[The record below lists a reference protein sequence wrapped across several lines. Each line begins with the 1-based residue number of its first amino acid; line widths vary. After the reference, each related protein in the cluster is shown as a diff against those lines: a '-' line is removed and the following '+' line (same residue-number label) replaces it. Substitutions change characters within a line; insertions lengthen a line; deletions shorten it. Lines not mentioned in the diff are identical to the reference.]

1 MKLGGF
7 RGIPGDSGAFRGNNA
22 YSVLRKTLYKLV
34 QLGTVERDSSDW
46 AAPFYNTKE
55 AFWSLPRKCAPAC
68 VEKGWDKLRCV
79 IFLRSLEDGRPCSS
93 LCGRPRR
100 ESQEAS
106 CNFDKASKKD
116 VTLRRRGDDENGN
129 DSNPTKIMLEAGV
142 CRHTPDSSMS
152 FVGLLPLS
160 FSSSPIKN
168 RCFEII
174 GGNYSH
180 SDQVGNYFSYNT
192 IYTLMFSAMQSEYE
206 AK

>member
-1 MKLGGF
+1 MRTVSCEKRYKNWYNWELWK
-7 RGIPGDSGAFRGNNA
+7 GIPPTE
-22 YSVLRKTLYKLV
+22 LH
-34 QLGTVERDSSDW
+34 
-46 AAPFYNTKE
+46 PF
-55 AFWSLPRKCAPAC
+55 
-68 VEKGWDKLRCV
+68 
-79 IFLRSLEDGRPCSS
+79 IILEDGRPCSS

-142 CRHTPDSSMS
+142 CRHTPDSSMI
-152 FVGLLPLS
+152 FVGLLSLS

-174 GGNYSH
+174 GGNYSA
-180 SDQVGNYFSYNT
+180 T
-192 IYTLMFSAMQSEYE
+192 IATRRRSCWWLVCAGTHQTH
-206 AK
+206 A